1 MEYKFRMNGE
11 AFEAAVEEHENNKLD
26 ITLNGKHY
34 EIELENNR
42 PKPRIAADATAALA
56 AQSIAAQNTMRN
68 VVPSKTPK
76 AKSVKSPLPGVVL
89 DIKVKQGDAVKRGQT
104 VMVLE
109 AMKME
114 NNIEA
119 TYEGVVASISKS
131 KGDAVMEGDVLI
143 VMQ

>member
-1 MEYKFRMNGE
+1 MEYKFKLNGT
-11 AFEAAVEEHENNKLD
+11 AVEAAVEEKENNKLN
-26 ITLNGKHY
+26 ITLNGKEY
-34 EIELENNR
+34 EIEMENNR
-42 PKPRIAADATAALA
+42 PKPRIASDATAQLA
-56 AQSIAAQNTMRN
+56 AQSFAAQNTMRN
-68 VVPSKTPK
+68 VVTSKTPK

-119 TYEGVVASISKS
+119 TYEGIVAQVSKS
-131 KGDAVMEGDVLI
+131 KGDSVMEGDVLI